1 MRKTNERLRKYNYNT
16 VLVLFRQRRDYFMK
30 LCKVFGILMIGLGV
44 TCLSA
49 CGVENNTVQREY
61 LQPSDES
68 RYVEY
73 IAEEVEIESDIIYST
88 AQSYDGQLKELGLDI
103 YTPSED
109 ECTARPAIIW
119 VHGGGYTKGDKAN
132 DGLIKYLA
140 TDFAK
145 MGYVSVVS
153 NYRLG
158 QKASLEDVNRAI
170 EDTKV
175 AFEWVTQNAQSYGI
189 DANNI
194 ALVGYSAGGGI
205 VKNLCYT
212 TLYEEIDKTNV
223 FGVISISGDDL
234 YHSFTRKAAPA
245 CLAVH
250 GTADTTVDVKI
261 SERFI
266 KKLTQ
271 KGIEGETYLLK
282 GLNHNLLTRYD
293 EIRNQIG
300 EFLYRQ
306 LTGVEKEITLVS
318 DVNIEFRSVQS
329 RLQNG
334 IEYNTQRI
342 DCQVDGDLGE
352 WNDFEVIQMNQLK
365 DAGETVPASEDYSGI
380 AMVGWNPETPNYI
393 YIAAE
398 VKDDIY
404 QDNIEADGKWYH
416 DDCLEIIFDLS
427 ADGVAEQFSKYVI
440 GAGKDLSVLA
450 NKESTEA
457 VVLKNGNTYCY
468 EIAIDLSVTP
478 EGTIQREDA
487 GWLEANQMI
496 GFSIAYNDSDT
507 GERESQNGWTKGGS
521 AERATFGNLRLL
533 DENNVSIK

>member
-1 MRKTNERLRKYNYNT
+1 
-16 VLVLFRQRRDYFMK
+16 MK

-73 IAEEVEIESDIIYST
+73 IAEEVEIESDIIYTT

-103 YTPSED
+103 YVPSED

-119 VHGGGYTKGDKAN
+119 VHGGGYTKGDK
-132 DGLIKYLA
+132 
-140 TDFAK
+140 
-145 MGYVSVVS
+145 V
-153 NYRLG
+153 
-158 QKASLEDVNRAI
+158 
-170 EDTKV
+170 
-175 AFEWVTQNAQSYGI
+175 
-189 DANNI
+189 
-194 ALVGYSAGGGI
+194 
-205 VKNLCYT
+205 
-212 TLYEEIDKTNV
+212 NV

-261 SERFI
+261 SEKFI

-334 IEYNTQRI
+334 
-342 DCQVDGDLGE
+342 
-352 WNDFEVIQMNQLK
+352 
-365 DAGETVPASEDYSGI
+365 
-380 AMVGWNPETPNYI
+380 
-393 YIAAE
+393 
-398 VKDDIY
+398 
-404 QDNIEADGKWYH
+404 
-416 DDCLEIIFDLS
+416 
-427 ADGVAEQFSKYVI
+427 
-440 GAGKDLSVLA
+440 
-450 NKESTEA
+450 
-457 VVLKNGNTYCY
+457 
-468 EIAIDLSVTP
+468 
-478 EGTIQREDA
+478 
-487 GWLEANQMI
+487 
-496 GFSIAYNDSDT
+496 
-507 GERESQNGWTKGGS
+507 WTKGGS